1 MKTLKKVSSEKSPH
15 LKVATLLFSSWYM
28 SNSLL
33 RGNIT
38 VNVGFLAAFL
48 ASSHLKVASLLFS
61 SCYMGNSLLRGNVT
75 VNVGFLAA
83 FLVSMD

>member
-1 MKTLKKVSSEKSPH
+1 MKTLKKVSSEKGPH
-15 LKVATLLFSSWYM
+15 LKVAT
-28 SNSLL
+28 
-33 RGNIT
+33 
-38 VNVGFLAAFL
+38 
-48 ASSHLKVASLLFS
+48 LLFS